1 MPRDYKGESLLEG
14 RKGEVTIMQWEKI
27 EKDIQKC
34 IEEEIKLELYELRG
48 NGEPQ
53 YRVVKINEEVVDEED
68 IVLVNLKRT
77 NSYMSSRSYIPLD
90 LSNYHGLLEIY
101 YCKKKK
107 GLFGKDSLKTINS
120 FRKGY
125 HIDALE
131 NGEEQIVSL
140 KELMKK

>member
-1 MPRDYKGESLLEG
+1 MK
-14 RKGEVTIMQWEKI
+14 WENI

-34 IEEEIKLELYELRG
+34 IEEKIELEMYELRG

-53 YRVVKINEEVVDEED
+53 YRVVKINGEEVDEED

-77 NSYMSSRSYIPLD
+77 NSYMSFRSYIPLD
-90 LSNYHGLLEIY
+90 LSNYHGLLELY

-107 GLFGKDSLKTINS
+107 GLLGKESLKTINS

-125 HIDALE
+125 HVDALE

-140 KELMKK
+140 KEFMKK

>member
-1 MPRDYKGESLLEG
+1 MK
-14 RKGEVTIMQWEKI
+14 WENI
-27 EKDIQKC
+27 EKDIQRC
-34 IEEEIKLELYELRG
+34 IEEKIELEMYELRG

-53 YRVVKINEEVVDEED
+53 YRVVEINGEEVDGED

-90 LSNYHGLLEIY
+90 LSNYHGLLELY

-107 GLFGKDSLKTINS
+107 SFFGKDSLKTINS

-125 HIDALE
+125 HVDALE

-140 KELMKK
+140 KEFMKK

>member
-1 MPRDYKGESLLEG
+1 MK
-14 RKGEVTIMQWEKI
+14 WENI

-34 IEEEIKLELYELRG
+34 IKEKIELEMYELRG

-53 YRVVKINEEVVDEED
+53 YRVVKINGEKVDEED

-77 NSYMSSRSYIPLD
+77 NSYMSSRAYIPLD
-90 LSNYHGLLEIY
+90 LSNYHGLLELY

-131 NGEEQIVSL
+131 NGEEPIISL
-140 KELMKK
+140 KEFMKK

>member
-1 MPRDYKGESLLEG
+1 MK
-14 RKGEVTIMQWEKI
+14 WENI

-34 IEEEIKLELYELRG
+34 IKEEIKLDMYELRG

-53 YRVVKINEEVVDEED
+53 YRIVKINGEEVNEED

-77 NSYMSSRSYIPLD
+77 NSYMSFRSYIPLD
-90 LSNYHGLLEIY
+90 LSNYHGLLELY

-107 GLFGKDSLKTINS
+107 GLLGKDSLKTINS

-140 KELMKK
+140 KDFMKGR

>member
-1 MPRDYKGESLLEG
+1 MK
-14 RKGEVTIMQWEKI
+14 WENI

-34 IEEEIKLELYELRG
+34 LEEKIELEMYELRG

-53 YRVVKINEEVVDEED
+53 YRIVKINGEKVDEED

-77 NSYMSSRSYIPLD
+77 NSYMSFRSYIPLD
-90 LSNYHGLLEIY
+90 LSNYHGLLELY

-107 GLFGKDSLKTINS
+107 GLLGKDSLKTINS

-140 KELMKK
+140 KDFMKGR

>member
-1 MPRDYKGESLLEG
+1 MK
-14 RKGEVTIMQWEKI
+14 WENI

-34 IEEEIKLELYELRG
+34 IEEKIELEMYELRG

-53 YRVVKINEEVVDEED
+53 YRVVKINGEEVAEED

-90 LSNYHGLLEIY
+90 LSNYHGFLELY

-107 GLFGKDSLKTINS
+107 SLFGKDSLKTINS

-125 HIDALE
+125 HVDALE
-131 NGEEQIVSL
+131 NGEEQIISL
-140 KELMKK
+140 KEFMKK

>member
-1 MPRDYKGESLLEG
+1 MK
-14 RKGEVTIMQWEKI
+14 WENI

-34 IEEEIKLELYELRG
+34 IEEKIELEMYELRG

-53 YRVVKINEEVVDEED
+53 YRIVKINGEKVDEED

-77 NSYMSSRSYIPLD
+77 NSYMNFRSYIPLD
-90 LSNYHGLLEIY
+90 LSNYHGLLELY

-107 GLFGKDSLKTINS
+107 GLLGKESLKTINS

-140 KELMKK
+140 KDFMKGR

>member
-1 MPRDYKGESLLEG
+1 MK
-14 RKGEVTIMQWEKI
+14 WENI

-34 IEEEIKLELYELRG
+34 IEEKIDLEMYELRG

-53 YRVVKINEEVVDEED
+53 YRIVKISGEDVDEED
-68 IVLVNLKRT
+68 IILVNLKRT
-77 NSYMSSRSYIPLD
+77 NSYMSSSSYIPLD
-90 LSNYHGLLEIY
+90 LSNYHGLLELY

-107 GLFGKDSLKTINS
+107 GLLGKDSLKTINS

-140 KELMKK
+140 KEFMKK